1 MTGDVHGRA
10 TSRNLKL
17 IVAGQGISYLGDYL
31 AFFFALPIFV
41 RDRTADAES
50 LGLLFAAETSAVLV
64 FGFISGV
71 FLDRVRLRRAV
82 VFADLTRA
90 AAFGLLAMAVVMDVA
105 AVWMAFAVAFVVG
118 SMGTVFDSGLQS
130 LMPMAL
136 DDDQL
141 PTVNG
146 GIEFVRNL
154 AMAGGFVTAG
164 EILERSG
171 GFAGAFAFDGLT
183 YLVSIAALLAIRQ
196 VRRRP
201 EPRHEP
207 VGKALRVGLAFL
219 WRTRPL
225 RWATVAAVATNFA
238 FAPLAA
244 VLVLYAE
251 VELGIVAEAE
261 LGRFFA
267 VFSLIAAGFGMA
279 APAVMRR
286 IGVGRSVI
294 LGGFLFGT
302 GALAAGIVSGWW
314 AVLPFGLATG
324 GVAINQSA
332 FVTLR
337 QRLTPPD
344 RLGRVIAA
352 SRTAA
357 FAGLPLG
364 AYFGAL
370 LGDSIGLRPLFIAGG
385 TVIAVA
391 SLLLVTG
398 PLGNRDR
405 QRPPGVLTP
414 LP

>member
-1 MTGDVHGRA
+1 
-10 TSRNLKL
+10 
-17 IVAGQGISYLGDYL
+17 
-31 AFFFALPIFV
+31 
-41 RDRTADAES
+41 
-50 LGLLFAAETSAVLV
+50 
-64 FGFISGV
+64 
-71 FLDRVRLRRAV
+71 
-82 VFADLTRA
+82 
-90 AAFGLLAMAVVMDVA
+90 
-105 AVWMAFAVAFVVG
+105 MAFAVAFVVG
-118 SMGTVFDSGLQS
+118 SMGTLFDSGLQS
-130 LMPMAL
+130 FIPMAL
-136 DDDQL
+136 SDEQL

-154 AMAGGFVTAG
+154 AMAVGFIAAG
-164 EILERSG
+164 EILERYG
-171 GFAGAFAFDGLT
+171 GFSGAFAFDGVT
-183 YLVSIAALLAIRQ
+183 YVVSVMALVMIRQ

-201 EPRHEP
+201 RPQYEPMGR
-207 VGKALRVGLAFL
+207 ALAVGLGYL

-251 VELGIVAEAE
+251 VELGIAADDE

-267 VFSLIAAGFGMA
+267 VFSLIAAGFGMV
-279 APAVMRR
+279 APAAMRR
-286 IGVGRSVI
+286 FGVGRSVI

-302 GALAAGIVSGWW
+302 GALAAGIVPGWW
-314 AVLPFGLATG
+314 AVIPFGILTG

-364 AYFGAL
+364 AYFGAV

-385 TVIAVA
+385 TVIAIV

-398 PLGNRDR
+398 PLGNRDHGR
-405 QRPPGVLTP
+405 LPAPPGYAS
-414 LP
+414 